1 MNKTAKGEFSQIRAV
16 ETDHAAEENDIRLFA
31 GNLSGSIVFTPGDQG
46 KFTITPFDTTA
57 KR

>member
-1 MNKTAKGEFSQIRAV
+1 V

-31 GNLSGSIVFTPGDQG
+31 GNLSGSIIFTPGDQG
-46 KFTITPFDTTA
+46 KFTITPFDATA